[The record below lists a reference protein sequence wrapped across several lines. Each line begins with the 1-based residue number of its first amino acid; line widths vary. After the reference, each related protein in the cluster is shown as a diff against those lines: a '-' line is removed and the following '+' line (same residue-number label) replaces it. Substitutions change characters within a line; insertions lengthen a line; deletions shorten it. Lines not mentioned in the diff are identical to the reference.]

1 VPHLKEE
8 KEKKREGLN
17 ALLVKRERKQKRKKE
32 RKREERM
39 RVFFKGFS
47 NLRRSKLP
55 ISKVTSET

>member
-8 KEKKREGLN
+8 KENKREGLN

-39 RVFFKGFS
+39 RVF
-47 NLRRSKLP
+47 LRVFQIYGDLSFQSQR
-55 ISKVTSET
+55 